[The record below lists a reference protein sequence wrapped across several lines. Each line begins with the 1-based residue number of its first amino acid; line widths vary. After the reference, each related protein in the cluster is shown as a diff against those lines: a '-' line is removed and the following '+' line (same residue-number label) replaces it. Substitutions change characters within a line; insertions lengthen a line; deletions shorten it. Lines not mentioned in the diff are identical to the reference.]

1 MVGEDSLLV
10 LCRQMFN
17 LSREVV
23 PRKSYLVDAG
33 MVGELMAQLSS
44 RHLQR
49 ETVNR
54 CQEVLPERR
63 SLYWVPRE
71 SWHPRSAGIKQ
82 VR

>member
-17 LSREVV
+17 LSGEVV
-23 PRKSYLVDAG
+23 LRESDVVDGGVA
-33 MVGELMAQLSS
+33 GELMAQPSG